1 MRAIQRRS
9 LSPTLAM
16 HLLCS
21 IAPLYSSKGNRKH
34 LSLRRR
40 AGGEQG
46 LTLIECLVAI
56 IVITITIV
64 AITPPIMLA
73 TATRIQSR
81 RAEQANQAA
90 QGEIDRIRFI
100 VERGGY
106 TLNDLPASAAVVQI
120 KDAGV
125 AVGPPTGSTPLLTR
139 RTTCTGTYAANPRY
153 PTTPAPSATGLI
165 LVDVDG
171 DCTPDFVMQVF
182 RNIGQVP
189 PPANATDPP
198 YAFDMG
204 VRVYTFIPGQ
214 PFPTLQKERASLVA
228 GTGARDQLTGN
239 SRRPLAVLYSSM
251 ARNDQSKS
259 LGQICKQANGNCT
272 Y

>member
-1 MRAIQRRS
+1 MRANQRRS
-9 LSPTLAM
+9 LSPSVAM

-21 IAPLYSSKGNRKH
+21 ISPAFSSKRIKKNPA
-34 LSLRRR
+34 LRNAR
-40 AGGEQG
+40 GEQG

-56 IVITITIV
+56 IVVSITIV

-90 QGEIDRIRFI
+90 QGELDRIRFI
-100 VERGGY
+100 VERGNY
-106 TLNDLPASAAVVQI
+106 TLNDLPASGGAGAISTV
-120 KDAGV
+120 GV
-125 AVGPPTGSTPLLTR
+125 AAGPPSGSTPLLTR
-139 RTTCTGTYAANPRY
+139 RTTCSGTYASNPRY

-171 DCTPDFVMQVF
+171 DANCTPDYVMQVF
-182 RNIGQVP
+182 RNNGQTP
-189 PPANATDPP
+189 QGETAPFS
-198 YAFDMG
+198 FDMG

-214 PFPTLQKERASLVA
+214 PFPTLQRERASLVA

-239 SRRPLAVLYSSM
+239 ARRPLAVLYSSM

-259 LGQICKQANGNCT
+259 LGQICKQANGTCS